1 MTMDKPDDYFL
12 RKDKIYQVTWA
23 HHSWDVVKFIR
34 SVTISGEL
42 FYHFVSAREGF
53 GEGKNL
59 FVPVKYIYEIREF
72 NTLDEFNHHY
82 EQYEEEMKEQRLKGE
97 Y

>member
-1 MTMDKPDDYFL
+1 MEKPEDFHL
-12 RKDKIYQVTWA
+12 SKEKIYQVSWA
-23 HHSWDVVKFIR
+23 HHNWDVVRFVKC
-34 SVTISGEL
+34 VNISGEL
-42 FYHFVSAREGF
+42 CYNFVSAREGF

-72 NTLDEFNHHY
+72 STLDEFNDHY
-82 EQYEEEMKEQRLKGE
+82 EQYEEEQKELRLKGE